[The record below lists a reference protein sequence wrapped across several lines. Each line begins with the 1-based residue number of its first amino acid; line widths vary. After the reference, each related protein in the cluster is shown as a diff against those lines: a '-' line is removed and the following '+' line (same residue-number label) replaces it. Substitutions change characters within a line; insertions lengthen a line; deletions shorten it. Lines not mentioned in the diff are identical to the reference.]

1 MPSGSKVGWGFKI
14 DYPNDLWDCST
25 SINQFGDGF
34 EPLLSFLP
42 RPGTR
47 HTTMG
52 CAYQPR
58 PSKDGPFHWIRQ
70 VFFENEYERFTDS
83 RGILESW
90 NYFMAPVNVR
100 MESGDRFE
108 FNWNPHGETL
118 LAPFE
123 IVPGVV
129 IPPGSYDFTRWRVEV
144 QTSDHRPLQFG
155 NTTWFGS
162 FYDGHLTQWQ
172 DYVSGPRRGRIQRE
186 QVSRTTLSACRRK
199 FQKRLLGAGRIRGIQ
214 T

>member
-1 MPSGSKVGWGFKI
+1 
-14 DYPNDLWDCST
+14 
-25 SINQFGDGF
+25 
-34 EPLLSFLP
+34 
-42 RPGTR
+42 
-47 HTTMG
+47 
-52 CAYQPR
+52 
-58 PSKDGPFHWIRQ
+58 